1 MMSPDEMRRTSAAR
15 FGSREALVARTE
27 PFRAAMYPLV
37 TGGLSACTDDQREG
51 HPAGLGAGSAVVT
64 L

>member
-1 MMSPDEMRRTSAAR
+1 MMGPDEMRRASAAR

-27 PFRAAMYPLV
+27 PFRAMVYIV
-37 TGGLSACTDDQREG
+37 TGELTARTDDQREG